1 MQKRDGRVGMSAVR
15 RKLRAG
21 RHVLQTR
28 QANRQDFE
36 SRLLWI
42 FGSPRS
48 GSTWLLRLLSE
59 HHAVRGMN
67 EPQIGA
73 FLGPFVCDLPGR
85 RPADLDV
92 TNCTLLRLQRSTFV
106 GFFADQFDEVWN
118 PALGRL
124 IRERLFAHACR
135 LTEPLPRA
143 GVLAIKEPNGSQ
155 SADVIMGALP
165 TARLLFLL
173 RDGRDVVDSELAAH
187 LRGSWLSR
195 QAPLSGVADSAR
207 TSFVTRSAYTWL
219 WRTEIVQEAF
229 ERHQGPKHLVRYEDL
244 VGDPHGELRKVF
256 DWLKLAVDDTELRA
270 IVDRN
275 SFERASEGV
284 TGPREFFRAAT
295 PGLWREN
302 LLPAEQAV
310 VEDILTSK
318 VRELGYK

>member
-1 MQKRDGRVGMSAVR
+1 MLHTRHAH
-15 RKLRAG
+15 RA
-21 RHVLQTR
+21 
-28 QANRQDFE
+28 DFE

-59 HHAVRGMN
+59 HHQVRGMN
-67 EPQIGA
+67 EPQIGS

-85 RPADLDV
+85 DPADLDV

-118 PALGRL
+118 RPLGRL
-124 IRERLFAHACR
+124 IRERLYAHACR
-135 LTEPLPRA
+135 LTEPLPRS
-143 GVLAIKEPNGSQ
+143 GILAIKEPNGSQ
-155 SADVIMGALP
+155 SADIIMRTLP
-165 TARLLFLL
+165 NARLLFLL

-195 QAPLSGVADSAR
+195 QTPLSGVADSER
-207 TSFVTRSAYTWL
+207 TSFVARSAYTWL

-229 ERHQGPKHLVRYEDL
+229 ERHQGPKYVLRYEDL
-244 VGDPHGELRKVF
+244 VRDPHGELRKVF
-256 DWLKLAVDDTELRA
+256 DWLNLEMGDTELGA

-275 SFERASEGV
+275 RFDRASEGV
-284 TGPREFFRAAT
+284 TGPKEFFRAAT
-295 PGLWREN
+295 PGLWRKN

-318 VRELGYK
+318 VTELGYE